1 MPSVSGCRPM
11 QVPDINALVYAH
23 RGDLAPHE
31 RYRAWLHETL
41 NGVSSYGVVD
51 VVVLGFVR
59 LVTSPR
65 IFREPTPLADA
76 LAFADVFRHRSHAI
90 PVGPGPRHWSI
101 FDGLC
106 GKISAKG
113 GDITDAYLAAL
124 AIEHG
129 HELVT
134 EDAGFRRFP
143 GLRTS
148 KPASAA
154 NGAG

>member
-1 MPSVSGCRPM
+1 M
-11 QVPDINALVYAH
+11 QVPDVNALVYAH
-23 RGDLAPHE
+23 RGDLPQHE
-31 RYRAWLHETL
+31 RYRRWLRAML

-59 LVTSPR
+59 LVTNPR
-65 IFREPTPLADA
+65 IFPEPTPLSDA
-76 LAFADVFRHRSHAI
+76 LAFADVLRHRPHAI

-106 GKISAKG
+106 RQIDAKG
-113 GDITDAYLAAL
+113 GDVTDAYLAAL

-134 EDAGFRRFP
+134 EDSGFRRFS

-148 KPASAA
+148 KPPALAA
-154 NGAG
+154 